1 MAKISNLVI
10 PAVIDTSGIDR
21 GISNI
26 KNKLSQ
32 VRGSGGGTIGGG
44 GTGFSSGVTPFGG
57 SGSVAFGGGG
67 GGAFGAAF
75 GAAAGAR
82 LLARNSWGGFAGMSK
97 VQADS
102 LKSNNFVSRILT
114 NRANAAFAER
124 RSYFRGKGSG
134 GLGPEYMGPI
144 MPPQMFRTEDQIAQ
158 LDRVKNL
165 ASIQNANRRGLMY
178 TALATRVGAGVSRF
192 KGSLGMGLGNMRLPP
207 ALMGAGAAY
216 AAYNLLDP
224 KQQKARF
231 SNTMDFAGTSNYQS
245 MVALRRQAFAP
256 ENQKM
261 SFFQAI
267 DVGAQKGTSNG
278 GTSTLRNI
286 GNFIGSAVEQTGEA
300 LGAGTAGPFAM
311 WGRAMGG
318 QGGKTAAQHQE
329 AAEFVVGSLMLQVE
343 NTFKRLFN

>member
-26 KNKLSQ
+26 KSKLSQ

-44 GTGFSSGVTPFGG
+44 GTGFSSGVVPFGG
-57 SGSVAFGGGG
+57 SSAIASGMGSS
-67 GGAFGAAF
+67 AFGAAF

-82 LLARNSWGGFAGMSK
+82 LFARNSWGGFAGMSK

-102 LKSNNFVSRILT
+102 LKSNNFVSRVLT

-124 RSYFRGKGSG
+124 NSYFRGKGKS

-144 MPPQMFRTEDQIAQ
+144 MPPQMFRTQDQIAQ

-207 ALMGAGAAY
+207 ALMGAGAALG
-216 AAYNLLDP
+216 AYNLLDP

-231 SNTMDFAGTSNYQS
+231 SNTMDFAGTNNYQS
-245 MVALRRQAFAP
+245 MVAVRRQAYAP

-267 DVGAQKGTSNG
+267 DVGAQKGTSG
-278 GTSTLRNI
+278 GGPSTLRNI

-318 QGGKTAAQHQE
+318 SGGKTAAQHQQ